1 MTEMSHP
8 ITEMYHMADLTDM
21 FNMHLIIY
29 VCLFCFVL
37 FCLFQSSCTIDFE
50 PSPGEEVAA
59 SRGEAVS
66 VADEGVQHVQRSW
79 ARF

>member
-1 MTEMSHP
+1 HP
-8 ITEMYHMADLTDM
+8 LAGRRGCSAPRLERRIPGRLASTGAAGGWDG
-21 FNMHLIIY
+21 
-29 VCLFCFVL
+29 
-37 FCLFQSSCTIDFE
+37 
-50 PSPGEEVAA
+50 GEEVAA